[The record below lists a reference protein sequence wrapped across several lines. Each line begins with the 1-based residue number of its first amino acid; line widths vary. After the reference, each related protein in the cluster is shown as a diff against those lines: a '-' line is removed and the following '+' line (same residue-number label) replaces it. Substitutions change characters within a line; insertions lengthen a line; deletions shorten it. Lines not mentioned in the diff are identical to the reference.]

1 MTMQHSRKTV
11 WEQLLER
18 LPLNRNPQHRRHVMS
33 KQLTRRGAI
42 SRATRTLAVGVAVAA
57 LVGAGQALAAVAA
70 PDERVLERQG
80 MIDRQAALGQQER
93 SGRAP
98 AGTPRRFI
106 RPEPPVGPGPQL
118 DDQWVP
124 PGPVRTGPGGARGGL
139 VVIVVVA
146 LLAAVGATTIW
157 RPRHR
162 RPPPE
167 STA

>member
-1 MTMQHSRKTV
+1 MTMQRSRKTV
-11 WEQLLER
+11 REQLLEGR
-18 LPLNRNPQHRRHVMS
+18 PPNRNPQHRRHVMS
-33 KQLTRRGAI
+33 KQLTRR
-42 SRATRTLAVGVAVAA
+42 RANRTLAVGVAVAV
-57 LVGAGQALAAVAA
+57 LVGIVGAGQALAAVAA

-98 AGTPRRFI
+98 AGTPLRFI

-118 DDQWVP
+118 GDQRMA
-124 PGPVRTGPGGARGGL
+124 PGPVRKGPGGARGGL

-146 LLAAVGATTIW
+146 LLLAVGATTTW
-157 RPRHR
+157 RVRHR
-162 RPPPE
+162 RPQPE